1 MDQEPSLLP
10 IIIDISTTSIRLW
23 SLLKILVRRLFY
35 NRKIRLNLK
44 KIILKQVEE
53 KMLAKPELAV
63 AQQKLE

>member
-10 IIIDISTTSIRLW
+10 IIIDISATSIRLW